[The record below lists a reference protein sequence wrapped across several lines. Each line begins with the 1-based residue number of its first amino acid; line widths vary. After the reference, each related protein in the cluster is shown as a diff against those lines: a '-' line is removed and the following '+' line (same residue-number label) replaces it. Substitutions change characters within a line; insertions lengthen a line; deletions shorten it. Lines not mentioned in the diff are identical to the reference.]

1 MAKVSDIE
9 LQLVQSGLLCSGD
22 CQLIFGRLAAWFLH
36 TRSFT
41 LPQLKKDQD
50 GSYINRQNADDDDY
64 DPYDK
69 AHFLTLFKTPVPTST
84 TPQWSKRESKQAW
97 RLTFKG
103 LINRRENPSTVPDYR
118 VDVDALSSGYA
129 TPLGE
134 PEAGGNSRPASGAS
148 TPMSKKE
155 MRDHYKSLGGRKSK
169 GKGNLGGTA
178 RGIKD
183 LGGAGEDKYSA
194 PW

>member
-1 MAKVSDIE
+1 MSFVS
-9 LQLVQSGLLCSGD
+9 
-22 CQLIFGRLAAWFLH
+22 AWFLH

-50 GSYINRQNADDDDY
+50 GNYINRQSADSEDY

-69 AHFLTLFKTPVPTST
+69 AHWLTMFKTPVPAST

-103 LINRRENPSTVPDYR
+103 LITRKENPSSVQDFR
-118 VDVDALSSGYA
+118 VDVDALSSGLA

-134 PEAGGNSRPASGAS
+134 LETGYGGNSRPASGAS
-148 TPMSKKE
+148 TPKSKKE
-155 MRDHYKSLGGRKSK
+155 MRDHYKSLQGRKSK
-169 GKGNLGGTA
+169 GKGNLGGTQ
-178 RGIKD
+178 RGVKD
-183 LGGAGEDKYSA
+183 IGGAGEDRFSA

>member
-1 MAKVSDIE
+1 M
-9 LQLVQSGLLCSGD
+9 L
-22 CQLIFGRLAAWFLH
+22 AWFLH

-50 GSYINRQNADDDDY
+50 GSYINRQDADDEDY

-118 VDVDALSSGYA
+118 VDVDALSS
-129 TPLGE
+129 
-134 PEAGGNSRPASGAS
+134 ASGAS

-178 RGIKD
+178 RGVKD
-183 LGGAGEDKYSA
+183 VGGAGEDKYSA